1 MTLSVTPKFIWWTL
15 WIVNLVI
22 FHPLDASFQVKVFI
36 ARHTFSLCSV
46 ISARFAWTI
55 VWGDSVYLLRD
66 LCTHIDCSSS
76 GPQMILMSPEE
87 ETDTDR
93 IEARTQSTAASSA
106 PNSTLTFRVFLP
118 FGRLTQRLTWR
129 PASLHREKPLES
141 SYVT

>member
-1 MTLSVTPKFIWWTL
+1 MTLSVTLKFIWWTL
-15 WIVNLVI
+15 WIVNLVT

-93 IEARTQSTAASSA
+93 TEAENTIYCSIFCPEFNFNFKS
-106 PNSTLTFRVFLP
+106 VLP

-129 PASLHREKPLES
+129 LASLHLEKPLES
-141 SYVT
+141 SYIT